1 MAPIELTL
9 VQAFEV
15 ERLKRDIDA
24 QTDAAE
30 LRALAKDLLRAWLS
44 EKATTDQ
51 AIRSQLGR

>member
-1 MAPIELTL
+1 MAPIELTM

-15 ERLKRDIDA
+15 ERLKREIDA

-30 LRALAKDLLRAWLS
+30 LRSLAKDLLKAWFS

-51 AIRSQLGR
+51 AIRNQLGS